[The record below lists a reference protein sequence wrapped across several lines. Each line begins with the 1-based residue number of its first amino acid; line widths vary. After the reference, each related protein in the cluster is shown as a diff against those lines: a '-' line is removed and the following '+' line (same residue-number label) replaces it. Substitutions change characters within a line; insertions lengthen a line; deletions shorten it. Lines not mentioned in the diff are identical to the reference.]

1 MGFQGKG
8 SHMGV
13 QGKRSHLGVKIQ
25 ESHLGFQG
33 WDFQLGFQGQFSLPV
48 VQCKGFHQG
57 LQGKFYLLVV
67 QCKGFK
73 QGLLEFRLEQLQQVL
88 LPKDHQQGHQLL
100 LQVWEQGQSSRRKV
114 QPLMCTQLG
123 DAATLA

>member
-25 ESHLGFQG
+25 ESHLGLQG

-57 LQGKFYLLVV
+57 VPGKSSLM
-67 QCKGFK
+67 GFH
-73 QGLLEFRLEQLQQVL
+73 QGLLEFHLGVQNKWFHLERL
-88 LPKDHQQGHQLL
+88 PMYTPP
-100 LQVWEQGQSSRRKV
+100 R
-114 QPLMCTQLG
+114 
-123 DAATLA
+123 DAITLA